1 MINRE
6 LEYESKD
13 LLQKFI
19 SEILVFL
26 EQLAIEGF
34 DTEGRPLFLE
44 EQLER
49 IKGAWEEFRGDFDVK
64 RANVLIKRAEADKLQ
79 SHGLYGKQLNLK
91 LSVIESWQK
100 RFFGRRTKKVLLRLF
115 DAIDTLLDS
124 LLSATGIDKALKE
137 IKDVLRNSIDE
148 D

>member
-1 MINRE
+1 MINRK
-6 LEYESKD
+6 LENESKV

-19 SEILVFL
+19 IQTLVFL
-26 EQLAIEGF
+26 EHLVVEGF
-34 DTEGRPLFLE
+34 DMEGRPLFLE
-44 EQLER
+44 EQSEL
-49 IKGAWEEFRGDFDVK
+49 IKGAWEEFGSDFDVE
-64 RANVLIKRAEADKLQ
+64 RANMLIKRAEADKLR

-100 RFFGRRTKKVLLRLF
+100 RFLGRRTKKVLLRLF

-124 LLSATGIDKALKE
+124 LLSATGIDVALKE